1 GEEHGCGDGQIVVA
15 AVWTEGSPIVD
26 QPFLVQDVPG
36 PPPGELESEDH
47 PLRLCELV
55 LNAEQ
60 DLVGLR
66 RPQARIDELRRVSGR
81 DRAELVGAPGVSA
94 AQQRPARASQGP
106 GQSETR
112 SERGPDGRGSAEAAG
127 LPVPAQAQAGG
138 EVSEQQQILRVE
150 TGGSGLAAVAAV
162 DTVHA
167 IVAPEDGTAGAAIA
181 DVVHGAPERE
191 GARAVEAGL
200 LLREVAGD
208 PGVETGE
215 GRALQESLGVFDL
228 PDRRPAAEAGAA
240 VAERLRR
247 VPVPDPRRQR
257 VGVAGVAVEGQR
269 TGPQRTVAALQPRRR
284 GPDPGLAL
292 AQRPASLHA

>member
-1 GEEHGCGDGQIVVA
+1 
-15 AVWTEGSPIVD
+15 
-26 QPFLVQDVPG
+26 
-36 PPPGELESEDH
+36 
-47 PLRLCELV
+47 
-55 LNAEQ
+55 
-60 DLVGLR
+60 
-66 RPQARIDELRRVSGR
+66 
-81 DRAELVGAPGVSA
+81 
-94 AQQRPARASQGP
+94 
-106 GQSETR
+106 
-112 SERGPDGRGSAEAAG
+112 
-127 LPVPAQAQAGG
+127 VPAQAQAGG

-292 AQRPASLHA
+292 AQRPASLHAAVGGVVARERTDGGAPFVAAAPGDQVDRQTAPSDPGVVAARRDVDLLQGAEVDRGERAARGPVGE